1 MFRNA
6 AVDVFAEIILEVTDM
21 LFPQYGGKLPSLS
34 ENNKVGNHKHRCFL
48 RGRMIFLVIY
58 LKMHCIN
65 LNTYSIHNMFAFITL
80 NNNA

>member
-1 MFRNA
+1 MFHNA
-6 AVDVFAEIILEVTDM
+6 AVDGFAEIILEVIDM

-34 ENNKVGNHKHRCFL
+34 ENNKVGNRKCRCFL
-48 RGRMIFLVIY
+48 RGRTIFVIY

-65 LNTYSIHNMFAFITL
+65 FNTSSIHMFAFITL